1 MFVISSNGIIQMN
14 RGDSCTFN
22 IELNA
27 GSTTNP
33 DIVKLTNKYDSVYFG
48 IIEPKKKFEGAIVR
62 KTFNINDINED
73 GTIAVKLEPKDT
85 QLLVPGIY
93 YYEVKVELIDIRV
106 RGKTTVYT
114 VVPRTKFI
122 IME

>member
-1 MFVISSNGIIQMN
+1 MFVISPNRIIQMN
-14 RGDSCTFN
+14 RGDSCTFRV
-22 IELNA
+22 ELNA

-33 DIVKLTNKYDSVYFG
+33 NIIKLTNKYDNVYFG
-48 IIEPKKKFEGAIVR
+48 IIEPRKRFEGAIVKR
-62 KTFNINDINED
+62 TFDINNVNED
-73 GTIAVKLEPKDT
+73 GTITIELEPKDT